1 MLHLRKGGKLM
12 IVSKFGGTSLANAEQ
27 IKKVCKIITEN
38 PERKIIV
45 VSAPGKR
52 FKEDIKVTD
61 LLINLAESKLFG
73 KDHRIEL
80 EKLMNRFI
88 EITSDLSLDDTV
100 INKINDNINMLLNL
114 DMSDGKRYTDSMKSA
129 GEDSSALIV
138 AAYLRKI
145 GYDAHYINPGEAGM
159 LMTKEYGNAEV
170 LPEAYDKLGAY
181 LKNAP
186 GISIFPG
193 FFGYTTDGDIVTFSR
208 GGSDITGSI
217 LAAAVDASLYENF
230 TDVDSVFAVNPNIV
244 PDPKPIRMLT
254 YREMRELAYSG
265 FGVFHE
271 DALVPVFRKGVPVA
285 IKNTNNPAA
294 PGTMIV
300 PKTDKPSPPVVGIA
314 SATGFCSIYL
324 HKYMMNREIGFGRRL
339 LTILENE
346 NLSYEHTPSGID
358 DISVILKQ
366 NQLDS
371 EKENRIL
378 EKIRNELKVDSVYVE
393 RDLALIMVVG
403 EGARNSIGMAERATG
418 AFARAGI
425 NILMINQGSSEFS
438 MMFGINASESDKA
451 VRSLYK
457 EFFRD

>member
-1 MLHLRKGGKLM
+1 M

-27 IKKVCKIITEN
+27 IKKVCTIITAN
-38 PERKIIV
+38 PDRKVIV

-52 FKEDIKVTD
+52 FKDDIKVTD
-61 LLINLAESKLFG
+61 LLINLAEGKLSG
-73 KDHRIEL
+73 DDYHTEL
-80 EKLMNRFI
+80 EKLMKRFE
-88 EITSDLSLDDTV
+88 EITSDLSLDESV
-100 INKINDNINMLLNL
+100 IDKVRSNITALLNL
-114 DMSDGKRYTDSMKSA
+114 DTSDGKRFTDSMKSA

-138 AAYLRKI
+138 SAYLRKI
-145 GYDAHYINPGEAGM
+145 GYDAHYINPGDAGM

-170 LPEAYDKLGAY
+170 LPEAYEKLGAY
-181 LKNAP
+181 LTNAP

-193 FFGYTTDGDIVTFSR
+193 FFGYTADGEIVTFSR

-217 LAAAVDASLYENF
+217 LAAAVDAKLYENF
-230 TDVDSVFAVNPNIV
+230 TDVDSVYAVNPNIV
-244 PDPKPIRMLT
+244 PNPEPIRMLT

-285 IKNTNNPAA
+285 IKNTNNPTV

-300 PKTDKPSPPVVGIA
+300 PKIDKPSPPVVGIA

-339 LTILENE
+339 LTILEDE
-346 NLSYEHTPSGID
+346 KLSYEHTPSGID

-366 NQLDS
+366 SQLDS
-371 EKENRIL
+371 KKENRIL
-378 EKIRNELKVDSVYVE
+378 EKIKNELKVDSVFVE
-393 RDLALIMVVG
+393 RDLALVMVVG

-438 MMFGINASESDKA
+438 MMFGIKAEEAEKA
-451 VRSLYK
+451 VKSLYH